1 MEVCINDLIIA
12 CNLELSPIARYILF
26 LHDRAIVVHLFYC
39 FLLHIPCCSLKLL
52 YIAGSTSVV
61 GCESSRGALKMLVAL
76 SEKLSIGY
84 SLTSRVGL
92 TFGGGLLI
100 GLSLSL
106 FTYPRFLLCTAL
118 LRMFVCTYVCISNVC
133 MYCTYMQDM

>member
-26 LHDRAIVVHLFYC
+26 LHYKGYSCTLVLLLSTTYPLLLFEAAA
-39 FLLHIPCCSLKLL
+39 
-52 YIAGSTSVV
+52 IAGSTSVV

-106 FTYPRFLLCTAL
+106 HTHVFCSVQLS
-118 LRMFVCTYVCISNVC
+118 YVCLYVH
-133 MYCTYMQDM
+133 MYV

>member
-1 MEVCINDLIIA
+1 MYIA
-12 CNLELSPIARYILF
+12 CSIAFYTTYPLLLF
-26 LHDRAIVVHLFYC
+26 EAAA
-39 FLLHIPCCSLKLL
+39 
-52 YIAGSTSVV
+52 IAGSTSVV

-106 FTYPRFLLCTAL
+106 HTHVFCSVQLS
-118 LRMFVCTYVCISNVC
+118 YVCLYVH
-133 MYCTYMQDM
+133 MYV

>member
-106 FTYPRFLLCTAL
+106 HTHVFCSVQLS
-118 LRMFVCTYVCISNVC
+118 YVCLYVH
-133 MYCTYMQDM
+133 MYV

>member
-12 CNLELSPIARYILF
+12 CNLELSPIARYILG
-26 LHDRAIVVHLFYC
+26 RRSIVVHLFYC
-39 FLLHIPCCSLKLL
+39 FLLYIPCCSLKLL
-52 YIAGSTSVV
+52 YSRVYFS

-100 GLSLSL
+100 GLSLLHTHVFCSVQL
-106 FTYPRFLLCTAL
+106 SY
-118 LRMFVCTYVCISNVC
+118 VCVCMYVCISNVC
-133 MYCTYMQDM
+133 TVHTCMITLCAMLCV

>member
-1 MEVCINDLIIA
+1 
-12 CNLELSPIARYILF
+12 
-26 LHDRAIVVHLFYC
+26 
-39 FLLHIPCCSLKLL
+39 
-52 YIAGSTSVV
+52 
-61 GCESSRGALKMLVAL
+61 MLVAL

-106 FTYPRFLLCTAL
+106 TYPRFLLCTAL
-118 LRMFVCTYVCISNVC
+118 LRMFVCMYV
-133 MYCTYMQDM
+133 

>member
-12 CNLELSPIARYILF
+12 CNLELSPIARYIYYSYIAKGYSCTLVLLLSTTYPLLLF
-26 LHDRAIVVHLFYC
+26 EAAA
-39 FLLHIPCCSLKLL
+39 
-52 YIAGSTSVV
+52 IAGSTSVV

-100 GLSLSL
+100 GLSLLHTHVFSSVQL
-106 FTYPRFLLCTAL
+106 S
-118 LRMFVCTYVCISNVC
+118 YVCLYVHMC
-133 MYCTYMQDM
+133 V